1 MSPRDLEAA
10 LAAAASAE
18 AAEAAQAAARRFAD
32 AAAAQD
38 GGADVAYAVEP
49 SPVGDLLLART
60 GKGLAAV
67 HFQFEPGDLD
77 AYLERVSARISP
89 RVIESPARLD
99 DVRRQLEEYFAGERR
114 TFDLTVDYA
123 MAGEGFSRRILH
135 ALEHIPYGE
144 VRSYRDAARE
154 AGNERA
160 VRAAGNAL
168 GANPIP
174 IVVPCHRI
182 VRTGGALG
190 GYGGGPERK
199 RFLLELE
206 GALEARLDA

>member
-1 MSPRDLEAA
+1 VTPRDLEAA
-10 LAAAASAE
+10 LAAAARADASE
-18 AAEAAQAAARRFAD
+18 AADAATRRFAD
-32 AAAAQD
+32 AAAAQ
-38 GGADVAYAVEP
+38 GGPADVAYAVEP

-67 HFQFEPGDLD
+67 HFEFGPGDFD
-77 AYLERVSARISP
+77 AYLANVAAKLSP
-89 RVIESPARLD
+89 RILESPSRLD
-99 DVRRQLEEYFAGERR
+99 DVRRQLEEYFAGARR
-114 TFDLTVDYA
+114 DFDVRVDYA
-123 MAGEGFSRRILH
+123 LAGEGFSRRILH
-135 ALEHIPYGE
+135 ALERIPYGE
-144 VRSYRDAARE
+144 VRTYRDAARE

-190 GYGGGPERK
+190 GYGGGPDRK
-199 RFLLELE
+199 RYLLELE
-206 GALEARLDA
+206 GALNVNGV